1 LTINFNITEMFW
13 ISKKKVFWKDL
24 WENGFIDIHNHLLW
38 GIDDGSKSL
47 EETISLCNAMQELG
61 ITEAIA
67 TPHTYPGLWNN
78 STADLTTAYANY
90 CSSVDSLFIKNVA
103 SEYLADVY
111 LEHLMEQKTI
121 VTLPG
126 GYVLVEFSMLF
137 APSERIMET
146 LFQLKLKGF
155 KLILAHP
162 ERYLYWKN
170 NLSAFERLKT
180 FDIYF
185 QMNSLS
191 ILGYYGTDVKKLCQ
205 QLLDLEMYDFM
216 GTDTHRIEHI
226 LFTKEVPLKIAGA
239 NCKQL
244 EGLIQSNRIFSTSS
258 F

>member
-1 LTINFNITEMFW
+1 MFW

-90 CSSVDSLFIKNVA
+90 CSSADSLFIKNVA

-126 GYVLVEFSMLF
+126 EYVLIEFSMLF

-146 LFQLKLKGF
+146 LFQLKLK
-155 KLILAHP
+155 
-162 ERYLYWKN
+162 
-170 NLSAFERLKT
+170 
-180 FDIYF
+180 
-185 QMNSLS
+185 
-191 ILGYYGTDVKKLCQ
+191 
-205 QLLDLEMYDFM
+205 
-216 GTDTHRIEHI
+216 
-226 LFTKEVPLKIAGA
+226 
-239 NCKQL
+239 
-244 EGLIQSNRIFSTSS
+244 
-258 F
+258 

>member
-1 LTINFNITEMFW
+1 MFW

-47 EETISLCNAMQELG
+47 EETIILCNAMQELG

-111 LEHLMEQKTI
+111 LEHLMEQKTL

-137 APSERIMET
+137 APSERIM
-146 LFQLKLKGF
+146 
-155 KLILAHP
+155 LAHT

-170 NLSAFERLKT
+170 NLSAFERLKN
-180 FDIYF
+180 FDLYF

-191 ILGYYGTDVKKLCQ
+191 ILGYYGNDVKKLCQ

-226 LFTKEVPLKIAGA
+226 LFTKEVPLKIAGS